1 MPFHYK
7 SHSASS
13 TDDDLPRLTELEL
26 PSSSPSSSP
35 SPPRK
40 SSPAALVAVPPFS
53 SMRKVQK
60 TIVVTSPLALTALTS
75 YLDAQDREPGVSFGP
90 ITARDIRTS
99 AIVSTAGKLFLPFS
113 FFTATY

>member
-1 MPFHYK
+1 MLFHYK
-7 SHSASS
+7 SHSASN

-40 SSPAALVAVPPFS
+40 SSPAALVAVPPFF

-60 TIVVTSPLALTALTS
+60 TTVVTSPLALTALTS

-113 FFTATY
+113 FSTATY